1 MLAGS
6 DLIMTALAMALA
18 ALAMALAASLV
29 WSSEIGAQQ
38 GQVGG

>member
-6 DLIMTALAMALA
+6 DLIMTG
-18 ALAMALAASLV
+18 LAMALAASLV
-29 WSSEIGAQQ
+29 WSAEIGAQQ